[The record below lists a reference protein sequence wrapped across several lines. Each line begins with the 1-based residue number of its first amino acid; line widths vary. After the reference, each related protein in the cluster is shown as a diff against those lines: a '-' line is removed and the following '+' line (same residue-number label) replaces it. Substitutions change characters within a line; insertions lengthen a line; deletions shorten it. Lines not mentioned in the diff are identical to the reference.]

1 MNDDDRGRRNA
12 TRFGERLSATA
23 DAVASLRGAA
33 QEVLTLEPSYHDRPE
48 WPGIVDFLD
57 EAHSQLQRAE
67 AYLAAAPP
75 APPSPAAPGRDD
87 PAAEVWTLSHR
98 GYSGGGRLDVWQY
111 STERDALIAGAGLAM
126 DCGLDTDRRARELMD
141 AGDYRAVMARYE
153 ETSPDSHV
161 LRVQPARQ
169 APVPSTAEAAE
180 CLAVELK
187 ARGWGVQVRTWDA
200 PPNLIPFCRIENDSG
215 GTEVDLNVYF
225 EPLGYVSWFIPETTH
240 RVPVQT
246 TADRL
251 ADQIV
256 STLEPIRFG
265 LGKT

>member
-1 MNDDDRGRRNA
+1 MGNYTELFVRVELR
-12 TRFGERLSATA
+12 E
-23 DAVASLRGAA
+23 DA
-33 QEVLTLEPSYHDRPE
+33 PE
-48 WPGIVDFLD
+48 AV
-57 EAHSQLQRAE
+57 
-67 AYLAAAPP
+67 LAA
-75 APPSPAAPGRDD
+75 
-87 PAAEVWTLSHR
+87 
-98 GYSGGGRLDVWQY
+98 
-111 STERDALIAGAGLAM
+111 LA
-126 DCGLDTDRRARELMD
+126 
-141 AGDYRAVMARYE
+141 
-153 ETSPDSHV
+153 
-161 LRVQPARQ
+161 
-169 APVPSTAEAAE
+169 AEAAE

-246 TADRL
+246 TAARL
-251 ADQIV
+251 ADQII